1 MTETHHQE
9 EEEVTLTR
17 MILLGKVEAEE
28 VCLEVVAVAKEVA
41 LAVASEAEEMAEEV
55 AEEAGSEVG
64 EIMEGVVLAV
74 EEAALAGEIEVVTE
88 VVTEVATVEEIEAA
102 LAEDQKVAMP
112 STTWVSGE
120 ETSLR
125 M

>member
-88 VVTEVATVEEIEAA
+88 VATVEEIEAA